1 MTIEPKDDGKKPSLS
16 RTRVY
21 RDPRGPVEAYSK
33 QGTPTIA
40 DGATPQITRKVF
52 ARPGTP
58 QPRRPFSPQGNNPQQ
73 QGVAPRFERPQRN
86 IPYNGNRK
94 PPFNKPAPYKSGRP
108 SFKDEALDSF
118 GKGDVSQFPNEQK
131 FEIPFIPTTRMRPRR
146 RLQTVK
152 RPEGVSH
159 IPPLADGDLRV
170 VPLCGVEWI
179 GTNMTMIEYKD
190 EIVIID
196 IGLIFSDPNNPGI
209 NYKIP
214 NVKYLEEHKD
224 KIKAIVITHGHLDH
238 IGSIPLVIS
247 KLGNPPMYSLEF
259 GALQI
264 LKRMEEFPNLPPLD
278 LKIVN
283 MGDGYITLSEHF
295 KVKFFGVSHSVPDS
309 AGVIVQTPLGGIV
322 STGDVRV
329 ENIDGVPVPEEFEQY
344 KMFANNKE
352 NILLLAM
359 DSTGAPHQGWASSEM
374 KVRESIDNI
383 MKDVP
388 ARLFIATFAS
398 QVERIISFIDSA
410 KKHGRYVAIDGRSM
424 KTNIAIAEHLQL
436 TDFKHLIPVED
447 VDKYPPNK
455 ILVICTGGQGENFAA
470 LQRLSLNDHRILK
483 LNPTDT
489 VILSSSV
496 VPGND
501 FPVERLKD
509 DLFKMKVRLM
519 TYADNMVHASGH
531 GKREELRWLHKQIPA
546 KFFMPVHGSYAF
558 LKAHEQVALESGRT
572 SDTIVVPECNGA
584 IIEIR
589 KNGTELVQLLQ
600 SAVDSPWIVDG
611 AYMGPRPEVVM
622 EDRKILGTDG
632 MFVVAVVLDM
642 KRKMLVKSPDIA
654 SRGHTYLRE
663 SKELLS
669 RTRSL
674 VKRVCEHR
682 LAQSGNSI
690 DFDQLKKEINER
702 LAKYIMQKTLKTP
715 IIMTIIT
722 PINF

>member
-1 MTIEPKDDGKKPSLS
+1 MTIDTSDSQGKKSLS

-21 RDPRGPVEAYSK
+21 RE
-33 QGTPTIA
+33 QGTSSEQHKQEAKPQ
-40 DGATPQITRKVF
+40 GAPQITRKVF
-52 ARPGTP
+52 ARPGIT
-58 QPRRPFSPQGNNPQQ
+58 QAHKPFSRQKTNNPQQ
-73 QGVAPRFERPQRN
+73 GENTHVDRTQKNNQFKKNTWNKQGGFKPQRQSF
-86 IPYNGNRK
+86 K
-94 PPFNKPAPYKSGRP
+94 
-108 SFKDEALDSF
+108 SFKDEALDNF
-118 GKGDVSQFPNEQK
+118 GKNETPSS
-131 FEIPFIPTTRMRPRR
+131 EARYEVPFIPTTKMRPRR
-146 RLQTVK
+146 RNQTIK

-179 GTNMTMIEYKD
+179 GSNMTMIEYKD
-190 EIVIID
+190 EIIIID
-196 IGLIFSDPNNPGI
+196 IGFIFSDPDNPGI

-214 NVKYLEEHKD
+214 NTKYLEEHKE
-224 KIKAIVITHGHLDH
+224 KIKAVVITHGHLDH
-238 IGSIPLVIS
+238 IGAIPYIIH
-247 KLGNPPMYSLEF
+247 KIGNPVMYSLEF
-259 GALQI
+259 GALQVQ
-264 LKRMEEFPNLPPLD
+264 KRMEEFPNLAPLN
-278 LKIVN
+278 LKIV
-283 MGDGYITLSEHF
+283 GKDDGYITISENF
-295 KVKFFGVSHSVPDS
+295 KIKFFGVSHSVPDS
-309 AGVIVQTPLGGIV
+309 SGVIVQTPLGGIV

-329 ENIDGVPVPEEFEQY
+329 ENNDGVPVQAEIDQY

-352 NILLLAM
+352 NILLLTM
-359 DSTGAPHQGWASSEM
+359 DSTGAPFQGWAGSEL
-374 KVRESIDNI
+374 KVRESIDTI
-383 MKDVP
+383 MKNIP

-455 ILVICTGGQGENFAA
+455 VLVICTGGQGEEFAA
-470 LQRLSLNDHRILK
+470 LRRLSRNEHRILK
-483 LNPTDT
+483 LNPSDT

-496 VPGND
+496 IPGND
-501 FPVERLKD
+501 FPIERLKD
-509 DLFKMKVRLM
+509 DLFKMKIKLI
-519 TYADNMVHASGH
+519 TYADNVVHASGH

-546 KFFMPVHGSYAF
+546 KFFMPVHGSYGF
-558 LKAHEQVALESGRT
+558 LKAHEQIALETGRD
-572 SDTIVVPECNGA
+572 SSTIIVPECNGA
-584 IIEIR
+584 VIEFR
-589 KNGTELVQLLQ
+589 KNGNEVVQLPQ
-600 SAVDSPWIVDG
+600 SAVDAPWIVDG
-611 AYMGPRPEVVM
+611 AYMGPRPDVVL

-663 SKELLS
+663 SKDLLS
-669 RTRSL
+669 RTRVL

-682 LAQSGNSI
+682 LAQSGNNI
-690 DFDQLKKEINER
+690 DFDQLKKEVNDR
-702 LAKYIMQKTLKTP
+702 LAKYIMQKTLKNP